1 MSSIPKPSRIAR
13 PLTTSQTKEKG
24 GGSDVSISEVS
35 SNPLNLK
42 VGDKVCVRGNT
53 PGVISFLGETKFASG
68 LWAGV
73 VLDKPEGKN
82 DGSVNGVS
90 YFKCKPMY
98 GVFSRPSRLSLRD
111 ALENTRKGPIP
122 NINFPQLNLPY
133 SKEKVSVQSL
143 NSQLCLGTSPTKT
156 LQQSII
162 SSFDDPTQRTPSP
175 TGSQI
180 SISTLKSSESP
191 QLGDRVIVS
200 STTSNSK
207 VGTLRYLGKAEFAQG
222 EWAGVELDLPYGKN
236 DGTVQGVAY
245 FECKPNHGVF
255 VLSSKVTKSP
265 RSFMQFRQISNL
277 SSASIAT
284 PNRRICRQRSD
295 LSNISATSTSA
306 GKRRSVSSI
315 NAPEML
321 KLSLKEKE
329 AEIEKI
335 TKEME
340 LERAQFSKAANQT
353 DILESK
359 LKEME
364 REFGTFKLESISSE
378 HKKDERIS
386 ELSSKLSEEKQKFE
400 DLQFQFEELH
410 LSKGSAEDQEE
421 KEISL
426 LKKELVESE
435 STIEK
440 LKEVEIY
447 FKKVQSES
455 KTMIKDLEEKCSVLA
470 FEAEEKTVALNLEV
484 DELKKNVESYKISLE
499 RERERSISVQG
510 KMKTEEESV
519 TRKIETLEEYIS
531 KKEDEILEMNMKIE
545 SFEKSEQCTFEK
557 YEKALSELKESDL
570 KNQELTT
577 KTSQME
583 VELKCQYGE
592 VDRLT
597 NKINGLNEVMEL
609 KDTEI
614 KSVKKILTQTQK
626 SLKSTKEESEKAMA
640 RLSESDSSTNI
651 EISKLMGEN
660 AALREKLDEDS
671 ENMNSSNKLVES
683 IKEKLERTELEFI
696 EANKKFENVCSI
708 NRNLE
713 KEIETLRSGSSIN
726 NEEVKRL
733 SGCISLKDS
742 ELSSLRGDVNILKS
756 QLNTLKDV
764 ITQTEF
770 EAKEK
775 EALLIKE
782 QEKDIFKLMEALKKS
797 EGLLKKME
805 KTKADAIDACNSKMN
820 AARKELNEQINELKV
835 EMMETKV
842 ENTRLTEDLERSRV
856 HATQTG
862 SETSEELS
870 SLKEAIESNI
880 KMTKFK
886 EQELEDLQNELV
898 ESKAKLQSVSKEL
911 SKESKFRVELQE
923 KLESLHSTHDEEM
936 GELVDVVND
945 LKEKDD
951 ELKVAMSQLEI
962 KADTLVKVERDAERK
977 EKLYKEELDRIKVEC
992 QDKIQVLTQ
1001 SLEDTNAQ
1009 ISYLKESSASSKVE
1023 YDLRKEKL
1031 KTEKQQ
1037 LEDEHNKEMDKK
1049 DELIQRL
1056 KSELSSN
1063 EVEQEVINEEL
1074 KAKIE
1079 ELEQVSMDLEVK
1091 EASFSNKVRI
1101 NDESHNSEV
1110 EILVSKVEDAKIEII
1125 DLNEKLA
1132 RTKADHDSKI
1142 DELKLEKKVE
1152 VNNLQDLLSERDRDI
1167 VDHKAKIS
1175 ELENQITDIIRTSED
1190 EVNLLNAKVVKFSSE
1205 FEELRTI
1212 RRELDSRVKTI
1223 ETQRD
1228 EMSMQNEELNVKIV
1242 EKERQVNECTSQF
1255 QTIKVSFERTKKEL
1269 AEHIEKSIEI
1279 SSGNDELVTAINMER
1294 KRVDELQVALG
1305 ETESERDTLSQQ
1317 LEDFEATKER
1327 LRIVEGS
1334 EHELNGMIEEL
1345 KRQSA
1350 SMQDK
1355 FSAERKEMNEVVENS
1370 HILLTEKIEEFKSLK
1385 KESELL
1391 HSENAQINSFKR
1403 NILILEQEKREM
1415 ENKLNLLGTNN
1426 VMGKPDIM
1434 KKSTTTVNIIDNEDE
1449 EESNENLRSQ
1459 INFLNSVIVDMQ
1471 RKNDKYKMKLELY
1484 ESGKVL
1490 GGDMDDENS
1499 QLNLLLNG
1507 INANQV
1513 PPRLFCDICDQ
1524 FDLHDTEDCPTQAM
1538 MVVDEGS
1545 HTRNTASRSSNRPYC
1560 ESCEVFGH
1568 ATQDCNDEET
1578 F

>member
-24 GGSDVSISEVS
+24 GGSNVSISEVS

-111 ALENTRKGPIP
+111 ALENTRKG
-122 NINFPQLNLPY
+122 
-133 SKEKVSVQSL
+133 
-143 NSQLCLGTSPTKT
+143 TSPTKT
-156 LQQSII
+156 LQHSII

-207 VGTLRYLGKAEFAQG
+207 SGTLRYLGKAEFAQG

-364 REFGTFKLESISSE
+364 REFGTFKL
-378 HKKDERIS
+378 D
-386 ELSSKLSEEKQKFE
+386 KLSEEKQKFE

-440 LKEVEIY
+440 LKEIEIY
-447 FKKVQSES
+447 FKKFNQ
-455 KTMIKDLEEKCSVLA
+455 K
-470 FEAEEKTVALNLEV
+470 V

-1049 DELIQRL
+1049 DDLIQRL

-1228 EMSMQNEELNVKIV
+1228 EMSMQNEELNIKIV

-1255 QTIKVSFERTKKEL
+1255 QTIK
-1269 AEHIEKSIEI
+1269 
-1279 SSGNDELVTAINMER
+1279 LVTAINMER

-1355 FSAERKEMNEVVENS
+1355 FSAERKEMNEV
-1370 HILLTEKIEEFKSLK
+1370 
-1385 KESELL
+1385 
-1391 HSENAQINSFKR
+1391 R